1 MGIIIGCGLW
11 PVVVDTKEFS
21 TCTQVTTPT
30 HSRSS
35 SSAGTTIITKRPPE
49 TSSTSRNTDME
60 ALCFSVIADSRG
72 EGRKRVRGEE
82 GAATIFWRCVMS
94 GGLTCPTVPICPLS
108 RCCSPA
114 CLLLLDLPLCQSA
127 RSVTVLFVRPPSDK
141 SKFASQGLFMR
152 RLSCVFDASFFHI
165 MPMCVLKS
173 FCQPQ
178 RVTVTRGSSVCQSI
192 SVTSKPNSPDQ
203 TP

>member
-11 PVVVDTKEFS
+11 PVVLVDTKEFS

-30 HSRSS
+30 RSRS
-35 SSAGTTIITKRPPE
+35 SSAGTTTITKRPPE

-72 EGRKRVRGEE
+72 EGRNGGGKGRRGEVRRQSS
-82 GAATIFWRCVMS
+82 GGVMS

-108 RCCSPA
+108 RCCPPA
-114 CLLLLDLPLCQSA
+114 CLFLLYLPLCQSV

-141 SKFASQGLFMR
+141 SRFASQGLFMR
-152 RLSCVFDASFFHI
+152 RLSCVFVASFFPHH
-165 MPMCVLKS
+165 
-173 FCQPQ
+173 
-178 RVTVTRGSSVCQSI
+178 THVCPSNRFA
-192 SVTSKPNSPDQ
+192 SRNV
-203 TP
+203 